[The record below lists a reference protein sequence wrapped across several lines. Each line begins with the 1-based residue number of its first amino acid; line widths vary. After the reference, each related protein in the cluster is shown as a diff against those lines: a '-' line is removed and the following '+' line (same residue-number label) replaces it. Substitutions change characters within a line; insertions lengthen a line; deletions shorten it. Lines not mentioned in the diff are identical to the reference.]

1 MLICS
6 LLTILLQ
13 SVVHELRCGPKER
26 LQVEQRMVCSFHTV
40 VFHPQVT
47 VEPLT
52 RVDPVP
58 SRGSVQ
64 HVGHAQR
71 RQLGLVSRH

>member
-1 MLICS
+1 MDC

-26 LQVEQRMVCSFHTV
+26 LQVEQRMVRSFHAV
-40 VFHPQVT
+40 VFLVA

-52 RVDPVP
+52 CVDPASP
-58 SRGSVQ
+58 RRSVQ
-64 HVGHAQR
+64 HVGHTQ
-71 RQLGLVSRH
+71 S